1 MEACPD
7 SYGVHFAAN
16 VLVWLMRMSQ
26 AGRTVRGDNQR
37 EVSMLT
43 ELDYRISIENSISA
57 LCKADKA
64 AEVAHVLMVFGHG
77 ARSVEDLA
85 PSDYEAV
92 FSELH
97 DHEREMDD

>member
-1 MEACPD
+1 M
-7 SYGVHFAAN
+7 V
-16 VLVWLMRMSQ
+16 
-26 AGRTVRGDNQR
+26 
-37 EVSMLT
+37 T

>member
-1 MEACPD
+1 MPQ
-7 SYGVHFAAN
+7 S
-16 VLVWLMRMSQ
+16 
-26 AGRTVRGDNQR
+26 GRTVRGDNQH
-37 EVSMLT
+37 EVSMVT

>member
-1 MEACPD
+1 
-7 SYGVHFAAN
+7 
-16 VLVWLMRMSQ
+16 MRMPQ
-26 AGRTVRGDNQR
+26 VGRTARGDNQH

-43 ELDYRISIENSISA
+43 EQDYRISIENAITA

-64 AEVAHVLMVFGHG
+64 AEVAHVLKVFGHG

-97 DHEREMDD
+97 DHEREMND

>member
-1 MEACPD
+1 
-7 SYGVHFAAN
+7 
-16 VLVWLMRMSQ
+16 
-26 AGRTVRGDNQR
+26 
-37 EVSMLT
+37 MLT
-43 ELDYRISIENSISA
+43 DQDYRISIENAITA

-64 AEVAHVLMVFGHG
+64 ADVAHVLKVFGHG

-85 PSDYEAV
+85 PSGYEAV